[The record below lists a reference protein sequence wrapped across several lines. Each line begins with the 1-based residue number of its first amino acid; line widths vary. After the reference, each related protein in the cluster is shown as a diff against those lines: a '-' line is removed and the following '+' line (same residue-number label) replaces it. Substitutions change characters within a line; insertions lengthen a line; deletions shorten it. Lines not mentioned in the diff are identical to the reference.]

1 MGVWGV
7 LGPLRNGEN
16 HALGTHK
23 KTIEFV
29 FNPEVIM
36 WTLSAVCGTKE
47 ELVSNEETSQIFQNS
62 FDQKNQWL
70 ARCLKVNHCVESHI
84 GEASEK
90 TQTRI
95 AKLKIPSRS
104 TTCKK

>member
-62 FDQKNQWL
+62 FDQKN
-70 ARCLKVNHCVESHI
+70 
-84 GEASEK
+84 
-90 TQTRI
+90 
-95 AKLKIPSRS
+95 
-104 TTCKK
+104 

>member
-23 KTIEFV
+23 KAIEFV

-36 WTLSAVCGTKE
+36 WTLSPVGEYKGGAGQQRRAK
-47 ELVSNEETSQIFQNS
+47 IFQNS
-62 FDQKNQWL
+62 FDQKNL
-70 ARCLKVNHCVESHI
+70 FHGSLDV
-84 GEASEK
+84 
-90 TQTRI
+90 
-95 AKLKIPSRS
+95 
-104 TTCKK
+104 